1 MIQFV
6 KIKVYKH
13 VEMKNE
19 VKKSSRTLMVIFT
32 SVKLKMIYQSK
43 R

>member
-19 VKKSSRTLMVIFT
+19 VKNSSKTLKVIFT
-32 SVKLKMIYQSK
+32 SVKL
-43 R
+43 